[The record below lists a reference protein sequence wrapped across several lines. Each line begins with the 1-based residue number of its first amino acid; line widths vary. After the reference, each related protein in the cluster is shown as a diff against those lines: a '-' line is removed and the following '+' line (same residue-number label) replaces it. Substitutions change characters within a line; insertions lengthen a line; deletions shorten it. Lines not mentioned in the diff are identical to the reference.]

1 MSKSTFINK
10 SILTARFWLSARYW
24 ITSIMQV
31 FSNTRN
37 YCNNCHRARIDK
49 SLAMEEEGGGGY
61 KNWSLATNSTLKY
74 QRCPLLNYKDIQWEP
89 EKWGIGRRL
98 FDSSLTLNSTMIVR
112 HCSCAVWTDLFP
124 LLSDLIIF

>member
-1 MSKSTFINK
+1 MFNLKIIGWEIGAHVKLIKHLYSRIKTYEGPIFQDQNLWRTLIPGSKVLIFI
-10 SILTARFWLSARYW
+10 
-24 ITSIMQV
+24 
-31 FSNTRN
+31 
-37 YCNNCHRARIDK
+37 CNDGIK
-49 SLAMEEEGGGGY
+49 L
-61 KNWSLATNSTLKY
+61 NWSLATNSTLKY